1 MSDLKQTLGIFRGTA
16 LMLNIVLGAGLLT
29 LPGLAY
35 RELGEEAVWIWLA
48 CGGAAIPLLVVFAMI
63 GRLYPDAGGIP
74 ALAGRIFG
82 HRAYTMSTFLFFG
95 AAALGGPAIAITGGY
110 YASAFIDLSPYL
122 LAALLLVAAALV
134 NLLSAELAGRIGGV
148 IASMLIAVLLVLVV
162 FGFVAVG
169 ASSEDRAIAGPT
181 MQHDMTTYAAVFM
194 MVFFAFTGW
203 EVAAH
208 LSEEFKRPARDFP
221 LAMALSFVIAIAFY
235 LALAIIIAGSDIS
248 DHFEAPFAALFADHY
263 GDYAGL
269 LVAAVAVLLI
279 FANLSAAVW
288 AVSRMVLSTA
298 RAGLL
303 PARLAATTNGTPL
316 PSVLVV
322 VITLLTAIALA
333 AYGLLPLGDLLAYAG
348 QNFLI
353 LYGIAALVLL
363 FAVTDWRI
371 RGAALVAITTV
382 LAVMALRDPLAML
395 YPGALVIIGALV
407 PRLRAAPSSRTR
419 VTAPPRRR

>member
-1 MSDLKQTLGIFRGTA
+1 MSDLKQTLGIFRGTGM
-16 LMLNIVLGAGLLT
+16 MLNIVLGAGLLT

-35 RELGEEAVWIWLA
+35 REVGAEAVWIWLA
-48 CGGAAIPLLVVFAMI
+48 CGSAAIPLLVVFAMI

-82 HRAYTMSTFLFFG
+82 HRAYVMSTFLFFG
-95 AAALGGPAIAITGGY
+95 AVALGLPAIAITGGY

-122 LAALLLVAAALV
+122 LAACILVCAALV
-134 NLLSAELAGRIGGV
+134 NLLSAELAGRAGGT
-148 IASMLIAVLLVLVV
+148 IASMLIAVLLAVV
-162 FGFVAVG
+162 IFGFVAVG
-169 ASSEDRAIAGPT
+169 AGSEARAITGPT
-181 MQHDMTTYAAVFM
+181 LQHDMTTYAAVFM

-221 LAMALSFVIAIAFY
+221 LAMAFSFVIAIAFY
-235 LALAIIIAGSDIS
+235 LALAIIIARSNIS
-248 DHFEAPFAALFADHY
+248 DGYEAPFAALFTTHY
-263 GDYAGL
+263 GENAGL
-269 LVAAVAVLLI
+269 LVAAAAVLLI

-303 PARLAATTNGTPL
+303 PASLARTTNGTPL
-316 PSVLVV
+316 RSVLVV
-322 VITLLTAIALA
+322 VVMLVAAIGLA
-333 AYGLLPLGDLLAYAG
+333 GFGYLPLGDLLAYAG

-382 LAVMALRDPLAML
+382 LAVMTLRDPLAML
-395 YPGALVIIGALV
+395 YPAALVTLGALV
-407 PRLRAAPSSRTR
+407 PRPRNRAAPEAERS
-419 VTAPPRRR
+419 